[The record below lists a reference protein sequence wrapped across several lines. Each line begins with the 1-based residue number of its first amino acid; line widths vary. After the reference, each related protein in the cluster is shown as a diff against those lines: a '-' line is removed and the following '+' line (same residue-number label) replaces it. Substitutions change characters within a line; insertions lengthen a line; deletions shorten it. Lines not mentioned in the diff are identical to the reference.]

1 MHFGHISEAGQSP
14 QLFAADDTGWIL
26 VADTLPGG
34 PETVDDLVLSGETW
48 LEPISAA
55 LANEATPGSPDR
67 PLAAPLSRPPTVIA
81 IGLNYADHCR
91 EFGTEPP
98 GSLIVFSKH
107 RSSVV
112 GPGEDVRW
120 STEVTDS
127 VDWEAE
133 LGVVIGRS
141 ARNVSVAD
149 ALDFVFG
156 YTVINDVTARDI
168 QRSEQQWVRAKS
180 LETFCPIGPVVVP
193 ARDIPDPQALAITT
207 RINGA
212 TMQDSHTGEMIF
224 SVAQIIAD
232 LSASFT
238 LLPGDVIATG
248 TPLGVGAFRTPPFE
262 LSDGD
267 VMEIEI
273 EGIGTLVNTCRTNNG
288 GQA

>member
-1 MHFGHISEAGQSP
+1 MHFGHISRAGGPP
-14 QLFAADDTGWIL
+14 QLFAADDDGWII
-26 VADTLPGG
+26 VADALPGA
-34 PETVDDLVLSGETW
+34 PETLDDLVLSGDSW
-48 LEPISAA
+48 LAPISAA
-55 LANEATPGSPDR
+55 LANGATPGAPDH
-67 PLAAPLSRPPTVIA
+67 PLATPLSRPPTVIA

-98 GSLIVFSKH
+98 TSLIVFAKH

-112 GPGEDVRW
+112 GPGQDVRW

-133 LGVVIGRS
+133 LGVIIGRP
-141 ARNVSVAD
+141 ARDVSVED
-149 ALDFVFG
+149 ALDHVFG
-156 YTVINDVTARDI
+156 YTIVNDVTARDI

-193 ARDIPDPQALAITT
+193 AQDIPDPQALPITT
-207 RINGA
+207 RINGV
-212 TMQDSHTGEMIF
+212 TMQDSNTSEMIF
-224 SVAQIIAD
+224 SVAQIISD
-232 LSASFT
+232 LSANFT

-267 VMEIEI
+267 VMEIEVG
-273 EGIGTLVNTCRTNNG
+273 GIGTLVNTCRTNNG
-288 GQA
+288 GQE